1 VAFALVVVGASL
13 GGLHALEILLA
24 GLPAHFPLP
33 VAIGQH
39 RREDADDALCAA
51 LRRHSALPVGDA
63 EDKEAIVPGR
73 VYVAPAGY
81 HLLVE
86 EGRFALSTEAPVAYA
101 RPSIDVLFESAAEV
115 YETGVIGVI
124 LTGASKDGSQGAA
137 RIKVRG
143 GFVVVQDPRTAEGSV
158 MPEAAIAATDVDR
171 ILPLAAI
178 GPYVAALSHSG
189 GR

>member
-1 VAFALVVVGASL
+1 MAFALVVVGASL

-33 VAIGQH
+33 VVIGQH
-39 RREDADDALCAA
+39 RREDADGALCMA
-51 LRRHSALPVGDA
+51 LRRRSALPVGEA

-101 RPSIDVLFESAAEV
+101 RPSIDVLFESAADV
-115 YETGVIGVI
+115 YEAGVIGVI
-124 LTGASKDGSQGAA
+124 LTGASKDGSHGAA
-137 RIKVRG
+137 RIRG
-143 GFVVVQDPRTAEGSV
+143 
-158 MPEAAIAATDVDR
+158 R
-171 ILPLAAI
+171 ITSKRMKKTSPSIWLASSKPSWN
-178 GPYVAALSHSG
+178 GGNRPALKC
-189 GR
+189 RP

>member
-1 VAFALVVVGASL
+1 VAFALVVIGASL

-24 GLPAHFPLP
+24 GLPAHFSLP

-39 RREDADDALCAA
+39 RHQDADDALCAA
-51 LRRHSALPVGDA
+51 LQRCSALPVGEA

-86 EGRFALSTEAPVAYA
+86 EGRFALSTEAPVGHA
-101 RPSIDVLFESAAEV
+101 RPSIDALFASAADV
-115 YETGVIGVI
+115 YATGIIGVI
-124 LTGASKDGSQGAA
+124 LTGASKDGSRGAA
-137 RIKVRG
+137 RIKGRG
-143 GFVVVQDPRTAEGSV
+143 GVVIVQDPRTAEGSV
-158 MPEAAIAATDVDR
+158 MPEAAIAATNVDR

-178 GPYVAALSHSG
+178 APCVAALHRSG
-189 GR
+189 RR

>member
-24 GLPAHFPLP
+24 DLPAHFPLP

-63 EDKEAIVPGR
+63 EDKESIVPGR

-86 EGRFALSTEAPVAYA
+86 EGRFALSTAAPVAYA
-101 RPSIDVLFESAAEV
+101 RPSIDVLFESAADV

-178 GPYVAALSHSG
+178 GPCVAALSRSG

>member
-1 VAFALVVVGASL
+1 M
-13 GGLHALEILLA
+13 
-24 GLPAHFPLP
+24 
-33 VAIGQH
+33 
-39 RREDADDALCAA
+39 
-51 LRRHSALPVGDA
+51 
-63 EDKEAIVPGR
+63 
-73 VYVAPAGY
+73 
-81 HLLVE
+81 
-86 EGRFALSTEAPVAYA
+86 AYA
-101 RPSIDVLFESAAEV
+101 RPSIAVLFESAADI

-178 GPYVAALSHSG
+178 APCVAALSRSG

>member
-1 VAFALVVVGASL
+1 MAFALVVVGASL

-39 RREDADDALCAA
+39 RREDADDVLCAA
-51 LRRHSALPVGDA
+51 LRRRSTLPVGEA

-101 RPSIDVLFESAAEV
+101 RPSIDVN
-115 YETGVIGVI
+115 ET
-124 LTGASKDGSQGAA
+124 
-137 RIKVRG
+137 
-143 GFVVVQDPRTAEGSV
+143 
-158 MPEAAIAATDVDR
+158 AAIARPSNLETTGERYTISSAADGYPGT
-171 ILPLAAI
+171 ILMARTTRSVSNP
-178 GPYVAALSHSG
+178 GGKGKSCMKSH
-189 GR
+189 